1 LARQP
6 GLLGG
11 GGGGGGEL
19 GGHPRLHVVGRH
31 ARGGH
36 GGLEVALFRRADKL
50 KKKGKKKVAFF
61 VRGRLGPA
69 AAAAAKTYV
78 FIKDGGGG
86 ALEEVPETIAEPPP
100 SFLALAVG
108 AFFEPGELSTR
119 KLDGTALQEPAELSV
134 VRVKGEGGPAPATG
148 DGRGRQNQE
157 TATRNRLFLIFVA
170 ASRGGLSSFLAF

>member
-1 LARQP
+1 ML
-6 GLLGG
+6 
-11 GGGGGGEL
+11 
-19 GGHPRLHVVGRH
+19 
-31 ARGGH
+31 
-36 GGLEVALFRRADKL
+36 
-50 KKKGKKKVAFF
+50 FF
-61 VRGRLGPA
+61 VPAAAAAA

-119 KLDGTALQEPAELSV
+119 KLGGTALQEPAELSV
-134 VRVKGEGGPAPATG
+134 VRVKGERGPAPATG

-157 TATRNRLFLIFVA
+157 TATTEKQALFVA

>member
-1 LARQP
+1 MFA
-6 GLLGG
+6 GG
-11 GGGGGGEL
+11 C
-19 GGHPRLHVVGRH
+19 RCRC
-31 ARGGH
+31 RC
-36 GGLEVALFRRADKL
+36 RW
-50 KKKGKKKVAFF
+50 
-61 VRGRLGPA
+61 
-69 AAAAAKTYV
+69 TYV

-119 KLDGTALQEPAELSV
+119 KLGGTALQEPAELSV
-134 VRVKGEGGPAPATG
+134 VRVEGRRGPAPATS